1 MQRILNFKPARF
13 YDGVEPRIEYYYEI
27 GDRYVRKKIKVKH
40 ISDIR
45 ERRRYA
51 LSLCAE
57 INDKFYSGWN
67 PAIEGDIGDSL
78 RKAISFYLGNF
89 LPPRPDSVRTY
100 NSVCKTFLEWA
111 EKRKIDL
118 HPATSF
124 NKKRALEFLAAIN
137 SGKKLSAR
145 TYNNYVGLLRTVFNK
160 LKEHQFVNENP
171 FEGIGKKRSQDK
183 HRKVIPMDVLKKIR
197 SWCNEHQPEMILP
210 MKLLYYCGIRPTEIC
225 RLRVHN
231 IQLDRG
237 LIVIDADQAKD
248 HESAPISLP
257 VHLIQDL
264 AMHIRSARSNDYLI
278 SGSLL
283 NPGNRPT
290 DGRALSKKWDR
301 MRRNLGLE
309 DIYQLYSLKDTGALA
324 IARNIDSPIE
334 LKDQFRHSS
343 LDTTSMYIR
352 KAKPVANQNIARMKE
367 DW

>member
-1 MQRILNFKPARF
+1 MHRTLNFRPARF
-13 YDGVEPRIEYYYEI
+13 FEGAEPRVEYYYED
-27 GDRYVRKKIKVKH
+27 GGQFVRKRIRLKH
-40 ISDIR
+40 IADKR
-45 ERRRYA
+45 ERKRYA
-51 LSLCAE
+51 QALCSE
-57 INDKFYSGWN
+57 INEKFYSGWH
-67 PAIEGDIGDSL
+67 PHMEGDTGDSL
-78 RKAISFYLGNF
+78 KKAISFYLGNF

-111 EKRKIDL
+111 EKRKIDSF
-118 HPATSF
+118 PATSF

-137 SGKKLSAR
+137 SAKKLSAR

-183 HRKVIPMDVLKKIR
+183 HRKVIPMDILKKIR
-197 SWCNEHQPEMILP
+197 HWCNEHQPEMILP
-210 MKLLYYCGIRPTEIC
+210 MKLTYYCGIRPTEIC

-237 LIVIDADQAKD
+237 LIYIDADQAKD

-257 VHLIQDL
+257 VHLIEDL
-264 AMHIRSARSNDYLI
+264 ATHISMARSTDYLI
-278 SGSLL
+278 SGADLM
-283 NPGNRPT
+283 PGTTPT
-290 DGRALSKKWDR
+290 DGRALAKKWDR

-309 DIYQLYSLKDTGALA
+309 DIYQFYSLKDTGALA